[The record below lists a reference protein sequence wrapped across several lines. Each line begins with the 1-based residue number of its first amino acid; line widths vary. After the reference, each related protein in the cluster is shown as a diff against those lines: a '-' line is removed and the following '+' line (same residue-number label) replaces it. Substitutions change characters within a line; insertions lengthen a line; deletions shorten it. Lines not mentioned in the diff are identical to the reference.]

1 MGQSSKSNRIYG
13 STGIWNLGLVSTC
26 ARDLLRLQQPRCFE
40 KSSRRSGNCSHPRL
54 KPTASRCPASRVE
67 TIESNIVGIESKT
80 NSFGP
85 MGLGAC
91 TIHTTKGAA
100 HGRENLR
107 RTAQIIWVV
116 VQEESFC
123 SLGPF
128 ATVLQPPNFLSAT
141 LRIIMD
147 HLGVFSWHS
156 FSCTSC

>member
-91 TIHTTKGAA
+91 TIHTPKGRHMAGKTSA
-100 HGRENLR
+100 ELR
-107 RTAQIIWVV
+107 KSYGLLSKKSLFVVSALSQLFCNHQI
-116 VQEESFC
+116 
-123 SLGPF
+123 
-128 ATVLQPPNFLSAT
+128 
-141 LRIIMD
+141 
-147 HLGVFSWHS
+147 
-156 FSCTSC
+156 SCQQH